1 MKILKEMENDF
12 DEKFTNKMDLD
23 LKIEFEDK
31 RELGE
36 IFDYDRSL
44 SSAYMKILKEMEND
58 FDEKFTNKM
67 DILVRNLNVIKKNDF
82 EIDENEYSKFIL
94 EKIQELL
101 VGFVKTKED
110 EGNRLKAYFMERIKV
125 LESKVEEIKK
135 FKDTVVSN
143 YKAKLLERLEKIK
156 EEVEFKEEDIL
167 KEILLFTDKSDIS
180 EEISNTVVSNYKAK
194 LLERLEKIKE
204 EVEFKEED
212 ILKEILLF
220 TDKSDISEE
229 ISRLDSHLTQLKL
242 EMNSSEIAIGKKID
256 FILQEI
262 FRELNT
268 TGVKCNLY
276 DISKLV
282 VESKNE
288 AIGKKIDFILQ
299 EIFRE
304 LNTTGV
310 KCNLYDISKLVVES
324 KNELEKIREQAMNI
338 E

>member
-1 MKILKEMENDF
+1 MRSMTGYSKLNFE
-12 DEKFTNKMDLD
+12 DEKFAINLELKSVNNKNLNLKIKLPYNLNFLENAIRTEVASKISRGSLD

-101 VGFVKTKED
+101 VGFIKTKED
-110 EGNRLKAYFMERIKV
+110 EGNRLRLYFMERIEV
-125 LESKVEEIKK
+125 LESKIEEIKK
-135 FKDTVVSN
+135 FKDIV
-143 YKAKLLERLEKIK
+143 A
-156 EEVEFKEEDIL
+156 
-167 KEILLFTDKSDIS
+167 
-180 EEISNTVVSNYKAK
+180 SNYKAK

-288 AIGKKIDFILQ
+288 
-299 EIFRE
+299 
-304 LNTTGV
+304 
-310 KCNLYDISKLVVES
+310 
-324 KNELEKIREQAMNI
+324 LEKIREQAMNI

>member
-1 MKILKEMENDF
+1 MRSMTGYSKLNFE
-12 DEKFTNKMDLD
+12 DEKFAINLELKSVNNKNLNLKIKLPYNLNFLENAIRTEVASKISRGSLD

-101 VGFVKTKED
+101 VGFIKTKED
-110 EGNRLKAYFMERIKV
+110 EGNRLRLYFMGRIEV
-125 LESKVEEIKK
+125 LESKIEEIKK
-135 FKDTVVSN
+135 FKD
-143 YKAKLLERLEKIK
+143 I
-156 EEVEFKEEDIL
+156 
-167 KEILLFTDKSDIS
+167 
-180 EEISNTVVSNYKAK
+180 VVSNYKAK

-288 AIGKKIDFILQ
+288 
-299 EIFRE
+299 
-304 LNTTGV
+304 
-310 KCNLYDISKLVVES
+310 
-324 KNELEKIREQAMNI
+324 LEKIREQAMNI

>member
-1 MKILKEMENDF
+1 MRSMTGYSKLNFE
-12 DEKFTNKMDLD
+12 DEKFVINLELKSVNNKNLNLKIKLPYNLNFLENAIRTEVASKISRGSLD

-94 EKIQELL
+94 DKIQELL

-110 EGNRLKAYFMERIKV
+110 EGNRLKAYFMERIEV

-143 YKAKLLERLEKIK
+143 YK
-156 EEVEFKEEDIL
+156 V
-167 KEILLFTDKSDIS
+167 
-180 EEISNTVVSNYKAK
+180 K

-288 AIGKKIDFILQ
+288 
-299 EIFRE
+299 
-304 LNTTGV
+304 
-310 KCNLYDISKLVVES
+310 
-324 KNELEKIREQAMNI
+324 LEKIREQAMNI

>member
-1 MKILKEMENDF
+1 MRSMTGYSKLNFE
-12 DEKFTNKMDLD
+12 DEKFAIKNLNLKIKLPYNLNFLENVIRTEVASKISRGSLD

-101 VGFVKTKED
+101 VGFIKTKED
-110 EGNRLKAYFMERIKV
+110 EGNRLRLYFMERIEV
-125 LESKVEEIKK
+125 LESKIEEIKK
-135 FKDTVVSN
+135 FKD
-143 YKAKLLERLEKIK
+143 I
-156 EEVEFKEEDIL
+156 
-167 KEILLFTDKSDIS
+167 
-180 EEISNTVVSNYKAK
+180 VVSNYKAK

-288 AIGKKIDFILQ
+288 
-299 EIFRE
+299 
-304 LNTTGV
+304 
-310 KCNLYDISKLVVES
+310 
-324 KNELEKIREQAMNI
+324 LEKIREQAMNI

>member
-1 MKILKEMENDF
+1 MRSMTGYSKLNFE
-12 DEKFTNKMDLD
+12 DEKFAINLELKSVNNKNLNLKIKLPYNLNFLENAIRTEVASKISRGSLD

-101 VGFVKTKED
+101 VGFIKTKED
-110 EGNRLKAYFMERIKV
+110 EGNRLRLYFMERIEV
-125 LESKVEEIKK
+125 LESKIEEIKK
-135 FKDTVVSN
+135 FKD
-143 YKAKLLERLEKIK
+143 I
-156 EEVEFKEEDIL
+156 
-167 KEILLFTDKSDIS
+167 
-180 EEISNTVVSNYKAK
+180 VVSNYKAK

-242 EMNSSEIAIGKKID
+242 EMNSFEI
-256 FILQEI
+256 
-262 FRELNT
+262 
-268 TGVKCNLY
+268 
-276 DISKLV
+276 
-282 VESKNE
+282 